1 MNHCVA
7 CQAPRPS
14 ARDPRP
20 ELGPVVGSG
29 YLGQVRTLTNS
40 PGHIT
45 EEVRLDVLQ
54 ESEKTSIRRILHLA
68 TTLSHPNII
77 PIESIFETSSVIYA
91 SMERPPCTLETLI
104 KEAKDSKRKIPS
116 DTVLLAILQIA
127 EAITYLHG
135 FATASGDTIKT
146 SKVTYKAL
154 QPSNVFVG
162 CNGCRFLISAIGICI
177 EHEQT
182 DTCFYSAPEI
192 LIHNRC
198 SAASVM
204 WSLGVITYELAT
216 GIRPNFRRTTDPRLV
231 FVQDW
236 KPDLILVRDKETKKI
251 GRAHV

>member
-1 MNHCVA
+1 MPGTTAFCTGSTPGA
-7 CQAPRPS
+7 GPS
-14 ARDPRP
+14 CWQRI
-20 ELGPVVGSG
+20 SG
-29 YLGQVRTLTNS
+29 TGANFNKL

-162 CNGCRFLISAIGICI
+162 CNGCRF
-177 EHEQT
+177 
-182 DTCFYSAPEI
+182 
-192 LIHNRC
+192 
-198 SAASVM
+198 
-204 WSLGVITYELAT
+204 
-216 GIRPNFRRTTDPRLV
+216 
-231 FVQDW
+231 
-236 KPDLILVRDKETKKI
+236 
-251 GRAHV
+251 